1 MLRGVST
8 PLSSKAIA
16 NAPAES
22 AGALRWLSRLRWVAV
37 FGQVLAIAVATELTD
52 VELALLPLLSLV
64 GVAAVSNA
72 GLEILLRRGASGTR
86 LTWGVLVLD
95 VVLLT
100 GLLMA
105 AGGSANPF
113 SIFYLVHVALGGL
126 LLGARGAWVMA
137 GLTAALYGVLFFL
150 PAGPLEAHSMHMH
163 GASSLHLQGMW
174 VAFALGAA
182 FVATFVSGL
191 ARALAVRDAELT
203 RMRGRAERGERLAA
217 LSTFSANA
225 AHEIGSPLATI
236 AVVAHELERGLGRLP
251 DSASYIE
258 DAQLI
263 RREVERCRNMVR
275 DLTQRGGLLQGER
288 PEPVSTRALWDAVR
302 SRFGERA
309 HAIVIVDDAAAA
321 GAREATGGHGPSL
334 RVPRQALVQAL
345 ANLVQNGLAASR
357 EAGRPERVEVGAT
370 PLAGGVVRLWVRDQ
384 GPGFRPEVLEELGE
398 AFVTT
403 RPGEGLGLGLYLA
416 SSLARELGGRL
427 DVRSSPTG
435 SEVALELPGDPVHAD
450 GGRA

>member
-1 MLRGVST
+1 MSGAVS
-8 PLSSKAIA
+8 
-16 NAPAES
+16 AP
-22 AGALRWLSRLRWVAV
+22 AGALRWLARLRWVAV
-37 FGQVLAIAVATELTD
+37 LGQLLAIAVATELTD
-52 VELALLPLLSLV
+52 VELALVPLLSLV
-64 GVAAVSNA
+64 AVAGLSNA
-72 GLEILLRRGASGTR
+72 ALELLLRRGRSGAP

-95 VVLLT
+95 VLLLT

-105 AGGSANPF
+105 AGGSSNPF

-137 GLTAALYGVLFFL
+137 GLTAALYGLLFFL

-163 GASSLHLQGMW
+163 GTSSLHLQGMW

-191 ARALAVRDAELT
+191 AKALAVREAELL

-236 AVVAHELERGLGRLP
+236 AVVAHELERSFGRLP
-251 DSASYIE
+251 DCSSYIE
-258 DAQLI
+258 DTQLI
-263 RREVERCRNMVR
+263 RREVERCRVMVR

-288 PEPVSTRALWDAVR
+288 PEAVSTRALWDAVR
-302 SRFGERA
+302 ARMGERA
-309 HAIVIVDDAAAA
+309 AAVAIVD
-321 GAREATGGHGPSL
+321 EATPSKPL
-334 RVPRQALVQAL
+334 TLVVPRQALVQAL
-345 ANLVQNGLAASR
+345 GNLVDNGL
-357 EAGRPERVEVGAT
+357 EATRQAGHPERVEVGAT
-370 PLAGGVVRLWVRDQ
+370 RLDSGAVRLWVRDQ
-384 GPGFRPEVLEELGE
+384 GGGFAPEVLAELGE

-427 DVRSSPTG
+427 DVRSSATG
-435 SEVALELPGDPVHAD
+435 SEVALELPSDPVHAP
-450 GGRA
+450 GGHA

>member
-1 MLRGVST
+1 MNVALPPTTISQT
-8 PLSSKAIA
+8 ASP
-16 NAPAES
+16 S
-22 AGALRWLSRLRWVAV
+22 ADALRWLARLRWGAV
-37 FGQVLAIAVATELTD
+37 FGQLLAIAVATELTD
-52 VELALLPLLSLV
+52 VALALVPLLSLV
-64 GVAAVSNA
+64 AAAAVSNA
-72 GLEILLRRGASGTR
+72 ALEVLLRRGVSGAR
-86 LTWGVLVLD
+86 LTWAVLVLD
-95 VVLLT
+95 VLLLT
-100 GLLMA
+100 GLLLA
-105 AGGSANPF
+105 AGGSSNPF

-126 LLGARGAWVMA
+126 LLGARGAWLMA
-137 GLTAALYGVLFFL
+137 FLTAALYGLLFFL

-203 RMRGRAERGERLAA
+203 RMRGRAERSERLAA

-236 AVVAHELERGLGRLP
+236 AVVAHELERSLGRLP
-251 DSASYIE
+251 DSAPHVE

-309 HAIVIVDDAAAA
+309 HAIVHVDDATA
-321 GAREATGGHGPSL
+321 GGREAASGGHGPSL

-345 ANLVQNGLAASR
+345 ANLAQNGLAASL
-357 EAGRPERVEVGAT
+357 EAGQPERVEVGAT
-370 PLAGGVVRLWVRDQ
+370 ALAGGIVRLWVRDR
-384 GPGFRPEVLEELGE
+384 GAGFSPEVLAELGE

-403 RPGEGLGLGLYLA
+403 RPGVGLGLGLYLA